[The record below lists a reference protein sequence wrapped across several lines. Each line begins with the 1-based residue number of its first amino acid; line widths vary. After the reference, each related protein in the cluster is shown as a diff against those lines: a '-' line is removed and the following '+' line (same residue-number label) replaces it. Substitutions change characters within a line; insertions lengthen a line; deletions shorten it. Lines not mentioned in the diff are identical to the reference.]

1 MSTLG
6 INNMPIILETH
17 KFTVAGHDKPHH
29 DRNNG
34 GHAKV
39 SPKERYGD
47 RTEMPT
53 ELYLSM
59 MQLVRVTGEAI
70 TAVMRRKGVDVV
82 RINYQDNGNWS
93 YFPSMK
99 RDPHIHVH
107 LYVRS
112 SDEKHPQ
119 GDERFKAFPEAL
131 VFPFVGD
138 NLEYYESF
146 QPYSEE
152 DCADIRVEI
161 ERLLETDKYKGVKEN
176 L

>member
-1 MSTLG
+1 
-6 INNMPIILETH
+6 MPIIFETS
-17 KFTVAGHDKPHH
+17 KFLVSGHDQPHH

-39 SPKERYGD
+39 TPKENYVD
-47 RTEMPT
+47 RTEMPM
-53 ELYLSM
+53 ELYVAF
-59 MQLVRVTGEAI
+59 MQLVMVTGEAI
-70 TAVMRRKGVDVV
+70 TTVMRRKGIDVV

-99 RDPHIHVH
+99 KEPHIHVH

-112 SDEKHPQ
+112 NGETHPAN
-119 GDERFKAFPEAL
+119 DSRFRAFPNAL
-131 VFPFVGD
+131 VFPFVSD
-138 NLEYYESF
+138 YPEYYQSF

-152 DCADIRVEI
+152 DCADIREEI
-161 ERLLETDKYKGVKEN
+161 ERLLDTEKYQGIKEK

>member
-1 MSTLG
+1 
-6 INNMPIILETH
+6 MPVILETSR
-17 KFTVAGHDKPHH
+17 FLVSGHDQPHH

-39 SPKERYGD
+39 APRERYGD
-47 RTEMPT
+47 RTEMPM
-53 ELYLSM
+53 ELYLAF
-59 MQLVRVTGEAI
+59 MQLVMVTGEAI
-70 TAVMRRKGVDVV
+70 TSVMRRKGVDVV

-99 RDPHIHVH
+99 KEPHIHVH

-112 SDEKHPQ
+112 NNEEHPAN
-119 GDERFKAFPEAL
+119 DSRFRAFPDAL

-138 NLEYYESF
+138 YPEYYKSF
-146 QPYSEE
+146 RPYTEQ
-152 DCADIRVEI
+152 DCADIRDEI
-161 ERLLETDKYKGVKEN
+161 ERLLNTDKYQGVKEK